1 MTTVPVPICYSCAHL
16 AGQGAG
22 MTCTAFPEGIPD
34 EILNSEADHR
44 LPYPGDNG
52 ITFEQTPGAPEPDP
66 TPFGEEP

>member
-1 MTTVPVPICYSCAHL
+1 VTSVATPICYSCAHL
-16 AGQGAG
+16 NEGEG
-22 MTCTAFPEGIPD
+22 MTCTAFPDGIPD

-52 ITFEQTPGAPEPDP
+52 IQFAQSPTAPEPDN